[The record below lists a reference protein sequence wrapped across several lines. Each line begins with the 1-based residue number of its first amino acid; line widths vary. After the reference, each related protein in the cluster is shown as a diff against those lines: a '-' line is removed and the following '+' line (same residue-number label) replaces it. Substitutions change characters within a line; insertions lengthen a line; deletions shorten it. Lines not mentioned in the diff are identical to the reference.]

1 MEIKASA
8 KYIRIGTQKARVV
21 ADLVRGRNVNEALNR
36 LAYTPKKAAGLITKL
51 LKSAVA
57 NAEQKKVIDVDN
69 LYVKKITVDQGPH
82 LKRFRPAAR
91 GSSAPRKKKQSHINL
106 VLDER

>member
-8 KYIRIGTQKARVV
+8 KYLRIGTQKARIV
-21 ADLVRGRNVNEALNR
+21 ADLIRGCNVNEALNR

-91 GSSAPRKKKQSHINL
+91 GSSAPHKKRQSHIDL